1 MIELD
6 LLSYLRAQTT
16 ITSLVGDNIYLI
28 QAPTDK
34 KMPWLVLEVSSGL
47 RKRIT
52 NTYTEETSFVR
63 LTVDA
68 GPSQTVL
75 GRQIIEAALRA
86 IENYRGLLGTSNDV
100 NIECGAIRS
109 WAGYSEVNRFQFDA
123 TIRFIET
130 TQYPT

>member
-6 LLSYLRAQTT
+6 LLSYLRAHTALT
-16 ITSLVGDNIYLI
+16 ALVGDNIFLI

-34 KMPWLVLEVSSGL
+34 KMPWLVLEISSGL

-52 NTYTEETSFVR
+52 NTYTEETAFAR
-63 LTVDA
+63 ITVDV

-86 IENYRGLLGTSNDV
+86 VENYRGLLGASNDV
-100 NIECGAIRS
+100 IVSCGAVRS

-123 TIRFIET
+123 TIRLIET